1 MRKKETNNHQSSF
14 DVDLK
19 EYWSSRKKI
28 DGSLLWKDQSLD
40 CKGQKRAQFSVFM
53 TDGKSNLTRIYR
65 PTFISF
71 FGGHFITQWKKI
83 VANRLVHNV
92 KWGGVTWILSQFHI
106 RGFILSPLLFYG
118 KITSFKGYDDTML

>member
-92 KWGGVTWILSQFHI
+92 KWGGYMDSIPVSYT
-106 RGFILSPLLFYG
+106 RFYS
-118 KITSFKGYDDTML
+118 IPAPVLWENYLI